1 MHIGRDYFAVVL
13 SDVGLVDLLP
23 EIVVGAASDS
33 PITVNVTCDPNTSY
47 DDRTSTVTITQ
58 AAKSGLIVEGQSDY
72 SLEPDAQSLEVEV
85 KANVEY
91 DVNISADWIK
101 QAGTKALSSST
112 LIFSVEEN
120 TTPQAR
126 SASIS
131 ISGARLSQFITVN
144 QDPAPNTASSKIIK
158 SYRANSD
165 YPDFD
170 FPVISMAFTY
180 DEAKRPLKAV
190 CGFGDGALTAVN
202 IKGWGESFLYQWEG
216 NDLYSFTYTEKEYA
230 DFPGFHFESSG
241 FYAPV
246 NGVDINSLICAFAST
261 NPLHPVLYQE
271 ESLLLPLLTGMTGK
285 RSEHALSIIL
295 DDIEIV
301 NEKYPPSLSALVS
314 NHAEYKG
321 LDGNWHLLTKELVNN
336 WASVGTFAVRCAG
349 IPHKTQSKPWEWT
362 SQDGFLTSTARWPI
376 VVSTATLSCNMVVS
390 LADSDGDGSPDPYA
404 PIFRLRISASQ
415 KKLELKTH

>member
-1 MHIGRDYFAVVL
+1 VHIGRDYFAVVL

-23 EIVVGAASDS
+23 EIVVGAA
-33 PITVNVTCDPNTSY
+33 
-47 DDRTSTVTITQ
+47 
-58 AAKSGLIVEGQSDY
+58 
-72 SLEPDAQSLEVEV
+72 
-85 KANVEY
+85 
-91 DVNISADWIK
+91 
-101 QAGTKALSSST
+101 
-112 LIFSVEEN
+112 
-120 TTPQAR
+120 
-126 SASIS
+126 
-131 ISGARLSQFITVN
+131 
-144 QDPAPNTASSKIIK
+144 
-158 SYRANSD
+158 
-165 YPDFD
+165 
-170 FPVISMAFTY
+170 
-180 DEAKRPLKAV
+180 
-190 CGFGDGALTAVN
+190 
-202 IKGWGESFLYQWEG
+202 
-216 NDLYSFTYTEKEYA
+216 
-230 DFPGFHFESSG
+230 
-241 FYAPV
+241 APV

-321 LDGNWHLLTKELVNN
+321 LDGNWHLLTRELVNN

-362 SQDGFLTSTARWPI
+362 SQDGFLPSTARWPI

-404 PIFRLRISASQ
+404 PIFRFEDISFSEEAGVEYS
-415 KKLELKTH
+415 LNDSFEYE